1 MLLMRI
7 VVLLFFLFLV
17 STHAHA
23 QETFECHVKDAPFT
37 KVIEIIRQQTGSIL
51 FFQGEAGTPDIRIT
65 MDEKKISVRKFLK
78 KYLGLRSSDYRN
90 DGKTYVIKK
99 KITAPFIASL
109 TPAPFQDNS
118 TVEQK
123 TSEFGNETLPGV
135 TVVPISNGYQR
146 IPKERATGSFGYI
159 DRALI
164 TRTVS
169 SDIDSRIEN
178 TIPGVQNNHG
188 QNAAGIPIRQI
199 PQIRG
204 LSTIYANASPLYV
217 LDNFPYDG
225 DINNINPN
233 DIENI
238 TVLKDAAAASI
249 WGVRAGNGV
258 IVINTRKGRL
268 SDSLRTLT
276 PVFSYSTSV
285 TCQSRPDVFNISRIS
300 SADFIDRE
308 KYLFNN
314 GYYSSSSITT
324 PVTPVVDDL
333 SRVAAGI
340 LDPNTANNLIA
351 AMKSHD
357 VYSEMEKYFY
367 RSSVNQLHYLQASAA
382 TTNAAY
388 YFSTGWDHNLSD
400 VAGSSYDRV
409 TMRLHN
415 ILKIS
420 TPLTIQTGI
429 NFIHTTTRAN
439 GNPGSNYQSTHGY
452 RGFYPYAE
460 LADAQGNPRPVS
472 LDYSTDYLTAAS
484 GLNFPDWTY
493 MPLKDMQARQY
504 INRVH
509 DLLINVG
516 TRYAFTRSLNVE
528 LKYQYQT
535 GGANGADLHDGSSYY
550 ARDLI
555 NSFIQVNPANNNSL
569 SFPIPQGGIL
579 DITTQETISHQGRL
593 QVNFNHN
600 WGRQNNVT
608 AIGGYEIKSLTSTL
622 RYDREYGYNPST
634 GSYYSGIDYA
644 GLYSAYQQYSPMQ
657 IPSAALP
664 AQQVDH
670 FLGYYINASYTLHN
684 LYTLSASAREDAANL
699 FGANTNH
706 KTIPLW
712 SAGLAW
718 QINHERFY
726 HIDWL
731 STLKL
736 RATYGHNGNISR
748 LASAYTTAT
757 YSQGGFT
764 GTPYLVGYIQALS
777 NPNLRWEQVGVFNLG
792 LDFAMGKTITGSLE
806 YYHKHATDLIGAA
819 PGDPTL
825 GLVQI
830 PGIPGYYYAN
840 SATMNGS
847 GIDLQLEARILD
859 GQSSSDFKWTSNFIF
874 SKTVSKVR
882 KYLLKTSIGANYLD
896 QNTINPHPGQP
907 IYAINSFKWK
917 GLDNVGDPMGYYNGK
932 SSKDW
937 TSIYNNTLIDSMV
950 YNGSSQ
956 PTIFGAL
963 RNTFEWRHFSVS
975 FNISYKLGYY
985 FRRPS
990 ISYSDLFNH
999 WTGNADY
1006 ALRWQQPGDEAR
1018 TIVPAAGDPANS
1030 TRDRFYLNSSALVEK
1045 ADHIRLEDIVISY
1058 DLEKKDH
1065 SWLPFERI
1073 HFYNY
1078 LSNLGLLW
1086 KANKSG
1092 IDPYYINIP
1101 KEARRISL
1109 GANIDF

>member
-1 MLLMRI
+1 MY
-7 VVLLFFLFLV
+7 
-17 STHAHA
+17 THA
-23 QETFECHVKDAPFT
+23 QETFECHVKDAPFAS
-37 KVIEIIRQQTGSIL
+37 VVALIEQQTTCRL
-51 FFQGEAGTPDIRIT
+51 FFQGQIGLPDIKVT
-65 MDEKKISVRKFLK
+65 MDEKKISIDEFLK
-78 KYLGLRSSDYRN
+78 KYLGLLPVDYKK
-90 DGKTYVIKK
+90 DGKTYAIKK
-99 KITAPFIASL
+99 KIPASFVASL
-109 TPAPFQDNS
+109 TPAPSQNNS
-118 TVEQK
+118 SGEHNI
-123 TSEFGNETLPGV
+123 SEFGNETLPGV

-159 DRALI
+159 DRTLI

-169 SDIDSRIEN
+169 TDIMSRIEN
-178 TIPGVQNNHG
+178 TIPGVSSNHG
-188 QNAAGIPIRQI
+188 QSAAGIPIREI
-199 PQIRG
+199 PQVRG
-204 LSTIYANASPLYV
+204 LSTIYANAAPLFV

-225 DINNINPN
+225 DISNINPN

-238 TVLKDAAAASI
+238 SVLRDAAAASI

-276 PVFSYSTSV
+276 PVFSYSSSV
-285 TCQSRPDVFNISRIS
+285 TYQPRPDVFNVSRIS
-300 SADFIDRE
+300 SADFIERE

-314 GYYSSSSITT
+314 GYYTSPSITT
-324 PVTPVVDDL
+324 PETPVVDNL
-333 SRVAAGI
+333 SRVAAGT
-340 LDPNTANNLIA
+340 LDPNTANTLIA
-351 AMKSHD
+351 AMKSQD
-357 VYSEMEKYFY
+357 VYNDMEKYFY
-367 RSSVNQLHYLQASAA
+367 RGSVDQQHYLQASAA

-429 NFIHTTTRAN
+429 NFTHTTTRAN
-439 GNPGSNYQSTHGY
+439 GNPGFNYQSTHGNK
-452 RGFYPYAE
+452 GFYPYAQ
-460 LADAQGNPRPVS
+460 LADVQGNPRPVS
-472 LDYSTDYLTAAS
+472 LDYSPDYLDAAHS
-484 GLNFPDWTY
+484 LAFPDWNY
-493 MPLKDMQARQY
+493 LPLKDMQTRQY
-504 INRVH
+504 IDRAH

-516 TRYAFTRSLNVE
+516 ARYAFSRSFNLE
-528 LKYQYQT
+528 LKYQYEN
-535 GGANGADLHDGSSYY
+535 GGANGNDTHDGTSYY

-555 NSFIQVNPANNNSL
+555 NTFIQVDPVTNSL

-593 QVNFNHN
+593 QLNFNHN
-600 WGRQNNVT
+600 WGRLNNVT

-622 RYDREYGYNPST
+622 RYDREYGYDPGN
-634 GSYYSGIDYA
+634 GSFNSGIDYA
-644 GLYSAYQQYSPMQ
+644 GGYSSYQQNLPMQ
-657 IPSAALP
+657 IPGP
-664 AQQVDH
+664 APTARQADH
-670 FLGYYINASYTLHN
+670 FLSYYVNASYTLHN

-699 FGANTNH
+699 FGANTNQ
-706 KTIPLW
+706 KTVPLW

-731 STLKL
+731 PTLKL

-748 LASAYTTAT
+748 LATAYTTAT

-764 GTPYLVGYIQALS
+764 GTPYLVGTIQGLS

-792 LDFAMGKTITGSLE
+792 LDFAMGKAITGSLE
-806 YYHKHATDLIGAA
+806 YYHKHATDLVGAA

-825 GLVQI
+825 GLVQF
-830 PGIPGYYYAN
+830 PGTPGFYYAN
-840 SATMNGS
+840 SASMNGS
-847 GIDLQLEARILD
+847 GIDIQLEAHIID
-859 GQSSSDFKWTSNFIF
+859 GQSSADFKWTSNFIF
-874 SKTVSKVR
+874 SKAISKVQ
-882 KYLLKTSIGANYLD
+882 KYLLNTTAGNYYLD
-896 QNTINPHPGQP
+896 QNNINPRAGQS

-932 SSKDW
+932 PSKDW
-937 TSIYNNTLIDSMV
+937 TSIFNNTSIDSMV
-950 YNGSSQ
+950 NNGSSQ

-963 RNTFEWRHFSVS
+963 RNTFEWRHFTAS

-985 FRRPS
+985 LRRPS

-999 WTGNADY
+999 WTGSADY
-1006 ALRWQQPGDEAR
+1006 ALRWQQAGDETK
-1018 TIVPAAGDPANS
+1018 TIVPAAGDPTNVM
-1030 TRDRFYLNSSALVEK
+1030 RDRFYLNSSALVEK

-1065 SWLPFERI
+1065 SWLPFEKVR
-1073 HFYNY
+1073 FYNY

-1086 KANKSG
+1086 KAGKSG

-1109 GANIDF
+1109 GVNINF